1 MQRTWMH
8 GLRQLH
14 ELMLCAEAAEHQLT
28 SISDAAEI
36 TDTYPT
42 PPDEVQSAHCQ
53 TTESTRWQVCYLKWR
68 SQHHENK
75 CNEYC

>member
-1 MQRTWMH
+1 MH

-14 ELMLCAEAAEHQLT
+14 ELMLCGEAAEHRLT
-28 SISDAAEI
+28 LISDAAEI

-42 PPDEVQSAHCQ
+42 PPDEVQSANPQ
-53 TTESTRWQVCYLKWR
+53 TKSTHLQICYLKWR
-68 SQHHENK
+68 SQHHKNK